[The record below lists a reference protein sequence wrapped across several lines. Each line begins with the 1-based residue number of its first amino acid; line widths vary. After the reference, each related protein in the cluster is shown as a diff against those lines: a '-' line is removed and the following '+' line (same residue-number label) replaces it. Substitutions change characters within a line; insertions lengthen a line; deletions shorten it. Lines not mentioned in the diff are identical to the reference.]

1 MNHPHESAV
10 IHPYGK
16 RAEIPHAAEI
26 GKYRTLDK
34 RFRPPAVSEKDLF
47 LSFGT
52 ILYKLNHMR
61 PESNSEEPFKFLSEH
76 FVIFENARDFVR
88 LDDQKGWRMLL
99 FCIDGRF
106 QIEVN
111 GTPYTI
117 EPNDIAFCTPDKI
130 VTRTMM
136 SPDFKGYLFGCSA
149 NFSKRIFP
157 NSADLWN
164 KVFYMSRN
172 FKIHLSD
179 RESVELLEDYHF
191 LKRKI
196 TRIDHLYYDEIIRCL
211 LQAFLYQ
218 TTHVLDNHVEAET
231 TAEEPLQSRH
241 QICQAFIDLLS
252 STKPGAALG
261 AMVCRAALQNSAL
274 SLDGG
279 QARQRPKRFGMDSR
293 SPDAR
298 GGRRA
303 EKFPEKHQGDLRRA
317 RLSESFVLRPL
328 CPSAVGMFAVR
339 VPAAEKQ
346 SAVALSLRPG
356 FRLKSRGIKQIIPH
370 ETAIIPEIETVVNQ
384 RDKFHTAKSESP
396 IIDDYR
402 ALGIYPLNVILRQR
416 SGFRTGRPFSSTA
429 RADVRPR
436 WRNDEKDL
444 LCTRHP

>member
-218 TTHVLDNHVEAET
+218 TAHVLDNHVEAET

-252 STKPGAALG
+252 STKP
-261 AMVCRAALQNSAL
+261 V
-274 SLDGG
+274 
-279 QARQRPKRFGMDSR
+279 PR
-293 SPDAR
+293 SVQWY
-298 GGRRA
+298 A
-303 EKFPEKHQGDLRRA
+303 E
-317 RLSESFVLRPL
+317 RLCKTPRYL
-328 CPSAVGMFAVR
+328 
-339 VPAAEKQ
+339 
-346 SAVALSLRPG
+346 
-356 FRLKSRGIKQIIPH
+356 
-370 ETAIIPEIETVVNQ
+370 
-384 RDKFHTAKSESP
+384 
-396 IIDDYR
+396 
-402 ALGIYPLNVILRQR
+402 
-416 SGFRTGRPFSSTA
+416 STA
-429 RADVRPR
+429 VKRASGRSASE
-436 WRNDEKDL
+436 WIHEAL
-444 LCTRHP
+444 TREVADALKNSPKSIRFQ

>member
-218 TTHVLDNHVEAET
+218 TAHVLDNHVEAET
-231 TAEEPLQSRH
+231 TATEEPLQSRH

-252 STKPGAALG
+252 STKPVPRSVQWYAERLCKTPRYLSTAIKRASGRSASEWIHEALTREV
-261 AMVCRAALQNSAL
+261 ADALKNSPKSIKEISDELDFPNL
-274 SLDGG
+274 SFFGRYV
-279 QARQRPKRFGMDSR
+279 RQRLGC
-293 SPDAR
+293 SP
-298 GGRRA
+298 
-303 EKFPEKHQGDLRRA
+303 
-317 RLSESFVLRPL
+317 SEF
-328 CPSAVGMFAVR
+328 
-339 VPAAEKQ
+339 
-346 SAVALSLRPG
+346 
-356 FRLKSRGIKQIIPH
+356 
-370 ETAIIPEIETVVNQ
+370 
-384 RDKFHTAKSESP
+384 
-396 IIDDYR
+396 
-402 ALGIYPLNVILRQR
+402 RQR
-416 SGFRTGRPFSSTA
+416 KNNPQ
-429 RADVRPR
+429 
-436 WRNDEKDL
+436 
-444 LCTRHP
+444 

>member
-179 RESVELLEDYHF
+179 RESVE
-191 LKRKI
+191 
-196 TRIDHLYYDEIIRCL
+196 
-211 LQAFLYQ
+211 
-218 TTHVLDNHVEAET
+218 
-231 TAEEPLQSRH
+231 
-241 QICQAFIDLLS
+241 
-252 STKPGAALG
+252 
-261 AMVCRAALQNSAL
+261 
-274 SLDGG
+274 
-279 QARQRPKRFGMDSR
+279 
-293 SPDAR
+293 
-298 GGRRA
+298 
-303 EKFPEKHQGDLRRA
+303 
-317 RLSESFVLRPL
+317 
-328 CPSAVGMFAVR
+328 
-339 VPAAEKQ
+339 
-346 SAVALSLRPG
+346 
-356 FRLKSRGIKQIIPH
+356 
-370 ETAIIPEIETVVNQ
+370 
-384 RDKFHTAKSESP
+384 
-396 IIDDYR
+396 
-402 ALGIYPLNVILRQR
+402 
-416 SGFRTGRPFSSTA
+416 
-429 RADVRPR
+429 
-436 WRNDEKDL
+436 
-444 LCTRHP
+444 